1 MVQHAL
7 VALKLGELWPFEK
20 FSFSSQKSGHFKKPP
35 ILEAFGGFQTSGY
48 GSQGTSTWPEGP
60 QAIK

>member
-1 MVQHAL
+1 MVRHAS
-7 VALKLGELWPFEK
+7 VAFKMGELWPFEN
-20 FSFSSQKSGHFKKPP
+20 FLLLLIKSGHFKKPP

-60 QAIK
+60 QAMK